1 MSCWDC
7 KFQDINKQD
16 TLLGYCNWFFDF
28 KLEDTKPIPP
38 NVVDKGCEKFQSRVP
53 NNADEAFKKDLAAG
67 EETQDKVLKRI
78 REEYPKAYQ
87 KEGYFKEYDIMIPEI
102 DRTVE
107 VKSDVKSLETGN
119 YVVEVAFDGKPS
131 ALSTTTAD
139 YWVFY
144 DSECLVWITPDNIW
158 RAVKSLPIREFVG
171 KGDEKSKNAYLCP
184 KDYIRIVAD
193 FINPIY

>member
-1 MSCWDC
+1 MSFEEDL
-7 KFQDINKQD
+7 KAGKEIEE
-16 TLLGYCNWFFDF
+16 YV
-28 KLEDTKPIPP
+28 LEIIQQK
-38 NVVDKGCEKFQSRVP
+38 
-53 NNADEAFKKDLAAG
+53 
-67 EETQDKVLKRI
+67 
-78 REEYPKAYQ
+78 YPKAVIM
-87 KEGYFKEYDIMIPEI
+87 EGYFKEYDIMIPEI